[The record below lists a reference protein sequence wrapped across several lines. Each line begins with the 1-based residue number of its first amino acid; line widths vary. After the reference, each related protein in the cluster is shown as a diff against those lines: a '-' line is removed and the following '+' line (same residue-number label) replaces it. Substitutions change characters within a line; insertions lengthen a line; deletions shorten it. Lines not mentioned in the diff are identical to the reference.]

1 MLDSHFFPPTR
12 TSATMTMPIPA
23 NLPART
29 NRSRREFLIR
39 SAAAW
44 AAGSSLLPLS
54 SQALWA
60 TNPGLA
66 ARETALGFLSSLSSQ
81 QRAIAQIDYKDKKRS
96 EWHFIPMETRKGLP
110 LREMSEAQRTAAMG
124 LMAAILSGSGFRRAV
139 DIMAY
144 EAILLELEGP
154 AQAKRR
160 DFRKYYFAVYGNPEP
175 NAPWGVSIEG
185 HHLSINMTY
194 QGDTIVD
201 STPQFFG
208 VNPARL
214 LKDFETPDPLQ
225 SGSKTKYSSGTRLL
239 LPEEQASYDL
249 LNSFSKEQQSKAIFD
264 NECPADIQWAGEPQ
278 PQKDKPVGIQASTLQ
293 ADQTAKL
300 KSILDAYFSTMPQAV
315 ATERWQIVQK
325 SGLDQIHFG
334 WAGGTDPKDQHFIR
348 LQGPSF
354 IAELCNYQ
362 TDPQGNQAN
371 HIHSV
376 WRDLDGDFNLP
387 IESN

>member
-1 MLDSHFFPPTR
+1 MASTHRADSPSR
-12 TSATMTMPIPA
+12 TD
-23 NLPART
+23 
-29 NRSRREFLIR
+29 RSRREFLIR
-39 SAAAW
+39 SAAAC
-44 AAGSSLLPLS
+44 AAGSSLLQLS

-60 TNPGLA
+60 THPVLA
-66 ARETALGFLSSLSSQ
+66 ARETAQGFLTSLSSQ
-81 QRAIAQIDYKDKKRS
+81 QRSMAQIDYKDKKRS

-110 LREMSEAQRTAAMG
+110 LREMNDTQRTAAMG
-124 LMAAILSGSGFRRAV
+124 LMAAILSESGFRRAV

-160 DFRKYYFAVYGNPEP
+160 DYQKFYFAVYGNPEP
-175 NAPWGVSIEG
+175 NADWGVSVEG

-194 QGDTIVD
+194 QGDKIVD

-225 SGSKTKYSSGTRLL
+225 SGSKTKYTSGTRLL
-239 LPEEQASYDL
+239 LPEEQAAYEL
-249 LNSFSKEQQSKAIFD
+249 LGSLNKDQQTQTIFD
-264 NECPADIQWAGEPQ
+264 AECPADIQWAGEPQ
-278 PQKDKPVGIQASTLQ
+278 PKNDKPVGIQASALKAEQKT
-293 ADQTAKL
+293 KL
-300 KSILDAYFSTMPQAV
+300 KAILDAYFSTMPKAV
-315 ATERWQIVQK
+315 AQERWQIVEK
-325 SGLDQIHFG
+325 AGMDQIHFG

-348 LQGPSF
+348 IQGPTF

-362 TDPQGNQAN
+362 TDPQGTKAN

-376 WRDLDGDFNLP
+376 WRDLGGDFNLP
-387 IESN
+387 IASN

>member
-1 MLDSHFFPPTR
+1 MS
-12 TSATMTMPIPA
+12 SPIPA
-23 NLPART
+23 KSPSRT

-39 SAAAW
+39 TAAAC
-44 AAGSSLLPLS
+44 AAGSSILGLS

-60 TNPGLA
+60 SHPVLA
-66 ARETALGFLSSLSSQ
+66 ARETATGFLESLSSD
-81 QRAIAQIDYKDKKRS
+81 QRSIAQIDYKDKKRS

-110 LREMSEAQRTAAMG
+110 LREMNDAQRTAAMG
-124 LMAAILSGSGFRRAV
+124 LMAAILSKSGFRRAV

-154 AQAKRR
+154 SQAKRR
-160 DFRKYYFAVYGNPEP
+160 DYQKFYFAVYGNPEP
-175 NAPWGVSIEG
+175 NAPWGISVEG

-225 SGSKTKYSSGTRLL
+225 SGSKTKYTSGTRLL
-239 LPEEQASYDL
+239 LPEEQAAYDL
-249 LNSFSKEQQSKAIFD
+249 LNSLSKDQQSKAIFD
-264 NECPADIQWAGEPQ
+264 AECPADIQWAGEPQ
-278 PQKDKPVGIQASTLQ
+278 PKNDKPVGIHASSLQ
-293 ADQTAKL
+293 GDQKGKL
-300 KSILDAYFSTMPQAV
+300 KAILDAYFSTMPQAV

-348 LQGPSF
+348 IQGPTF

-362 TDPQGNQAN
+362 TDPQGTQAN

-376 WRDLDGDFNLP
+376 WRDLGGDFNLP
-387 IESN
+387 IESSN